1 MSARAPAKI
10 FLVEDE
16 PMIRMLVVEMLEAI
30 GYRVMAEAGDMT
42 AALDLARTIECDL
55 AILDVNIDGHA
66 ISPVAEL
73 LRTRQIPIIFA
84 TGYDSS
90 SLPPRSSCVAETIPD
105 RDFRANNQRRATA
118 GANVTASVGGKS
130 PPT

>member
-1 MSARAPAKI
+1 MRMSARAPASI

-42 AALDLARTIECDL
+42 AALGLARTIECDL
-55 AILDVNIDGHA
+55 AILDVNVDGHV

-90 SLPPRSSCVAETIPD
+90 SLPEIYRGLPALQKPFQIETLERIISAVL
-105 RDFRANNQRRATA
+105 RQAQT
-118 GANVTASVGGKS
+118 
-130 PPT
+130 

>member
-1 MSARAPAKI
+1 MSARAPASI

-30 GYRVMAEAGDMT
+30 GCRVMAEAGDMT
-42 AALDLARTIECDL
+42 AAALGLARTIECDL
-55 AILDVNIDGHA
+55 AILDVNIDGHV

-90 SLPPRSSCVAETIPD
+90 SLPENYRGLPALQKPFQIETLE
-105 RDFRANNQRRATA
+105 RLVSAVLRQAQT
-118 GANVTASVGGKS
+118 
-130 PPT
+130 

>member
-1 MSARAPAKI
+1 MSTGAPASI

-42 AALDLARTIECDL
+42 AALGLARTIECDL
-55 AILDVNIDGHA
+55 AILDVNIDGHP

-90 SLPPRSSCVAETIPD
+90 SLPEIYRGLPALQKPFQIETLEQII
-105 RDFRANNQRRATA
+105 RAVLRQAQT
-118 GANVTASVGGKS
+118 
-130 PPT
+130 

>member
-1 MSARAPAKI
+1 MSARAPASI

-55 AILDVNIDGHA
+55 AILDVNIDGHVTP
-66 ISPVAEL
+66 SPNCSGRV
-73 LRTRQIPIIFA
+73 RSR
-84 TGYDSS
+84 SS
-90 SLPPRSSCVAETIPD
+90 SLPDTIRLACRKFTAVFLRCRNHSRS
-105 RDFRANNQRRATA
+105 RL
-118 GANVTASVGGKS
+118 
-130 PPT
+130 